1 MIEKLIDYFEKRV
14 TLSDEEKLLF
24 SEQVPLIK
32 INKGEHILSEGQ
44 ISREFFFVCKGCVR
58 MYYNANGEEKTSYF
72 YRENSFPS
80 SYESYVKEVPSNH
93 YLQCIEDTTLA
104 IIKKETANKM
114 LEVSPKFG
122 QLAIMIMEEELSV
135 YQELL
140 ANFVM
145 LSPEQRYQKILET
158 QPDLLLRIPQQ
169 YLATYLGVRPETLS
183 RIRKRITD
191 K

>member
-1 MIEKLIDYFEKRV
+1 MIENLISYFEKRV
-14 TLSDEEKLLF
+14 ELSDEEKALF
-24 SEQVPLIK
+24 SGKVPLIK
-32 INKGEHILSEGQ
+32 VPKGEHILNEGQ

-72 YRENSFPS
+72 YEENSFPS

-104 IIKKETANKM
+104 IIKKELANQM
-114 LEVSPKFG
+114 LQVSPKFG

-145 LSPEQRYQKILET
+145 LSPEQRYQKLLET
-158 QPDLLLRIPQQ
+158 QPHLLLRIPQQ

-183 RIRKRITD
+183 RIRKRVTE

>member
-1 MIEKLIDYFEKRV
+1 M
-14 TLSDEEKLLF
+14 
-24 SEQVPLIK
+24 
-32 INKGEHILSEGQ
+32 
-44 ISREFFFVCKGCVR
+44 
-58 MYYNANGEEKTSYF
+58 
-72 YRENSFPS
+72 
-80 SYESYVKEVPSNH
+80 
-93 YLQCIEDTTLA
+93 LA
-104 IIKKETANKM
+104 
-114 LEVSPKFG
+114 VSPKFN

-145 LSPEQRYQKILET
+145 LSPEQRYQKLLET